1 LTIQKRCNKQS
12 ANPASTRD
20 RFPGLG
26 GPSDRGGKKFRRVRR
41 GGLKSYNYRS
51 SHSHVGK
58 FKLRLPLSIN
68 KKLRL
73 FFPSPTI
80 TKPKISN
87 TFPMAKSLRSKTK
100 RAFRS
105 KKRQEGVYAA
115 AAAGRLHRL
124 NAKLQQVTKKD
135 LDGDVRFKE
144 EENQEEEPGW
154 CWFATFGLLDPN
166 DVTLD
171 SLESLSTGRRSY
183 GRGSASAPWTQSRC
197 LDSSEDSI

>member
-1 LTIQKRCNKQS
+1 
-12 ANPASTRD
+12 
-20 RFPGLG
+20 
-26 GPSDRGGKKFRRVRR
+26 
-41 GGLKSYNYRS
+41 
-51 SHSHVGK
+51 
-58 FKLRLPLSIN
+58 
-68 KKLRL
+68 
-73 FFPSPTI
+73 
-80 TKPKISN
+80 
-87 TFPMAKSLRSKTK
+87 MAKSLRSKTK